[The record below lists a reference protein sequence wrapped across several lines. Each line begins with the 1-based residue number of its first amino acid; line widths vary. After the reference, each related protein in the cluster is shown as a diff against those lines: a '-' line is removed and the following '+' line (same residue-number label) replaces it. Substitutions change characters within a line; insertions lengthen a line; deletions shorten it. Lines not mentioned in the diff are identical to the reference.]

1 MIRFVYISLFFLLF
15 SCTDGIDRL
24 PEPDN
29 LIAKDK
35 MILVVKEMIKLES
48 FVQLR
53 YKNVGEYHKVMI
65 ASGDSI
71 LESNKVTREMYDE
84 SLNYYGSRQQEMQ
97 EIYNEV
103 LDDLMRELGELQSS
117 K

>member
-1 MIRFVYISLFFLLF
+1 VF
-15 SCTDGIDRL
+15 SCSDGLDRL
-24 PEPDN
+24 PKPDK
-29 LIAKDK
+29 LMAKDQ
-35 MILVVKEMIKLES
+35 MVVVMKEMIKLES

-53 YKNVGEYHKVMI
+53 YKNVAEYHKVMI

-71 LESNKVTREMYDE
+71 LKANNVSRELYDN
-84 SLNYYGSRQQEMQ
+84 SLDYYGSRQEEMQ

-103 LDDLMRELGELQSS
+103 LDDLTRELGELQSS